1 MYGVG
6 GTRGLISSAVHATYP
21 VTDRILLPEA
31 IIGTDIPLTLAPA
44 PVAVVVDI
52 GPDSD
57 SPDADHGKNV
67 SPDFSSPSSS
77 YRMMMTWG
85 ILNQLF
91 LAIAG

>member
-1 MYGVG
+1 
-6 GTRGLISSAVHATYP
+6 LISRTLIVELAFMGHNTKVSSAVHATYP

-57 SPDADHGKNV
+57 SPDADHGKMYLRFFITFV
-67 SPDFSSPSSS
+67 
-77 YRMMMTWG
+77 
-85 ILNQLF
+85 F
-91 LAIAG
+91 L